1 MPISKK
7 QMDSVQKYRSSHYYR
22 IPVNI
27 LLENR
32 DVVRRAAEE
41 RGVSLNVYIN
51 SLIQKDLAE
60 RGVEYRYPG
69 EDTPE
74 S

>member
-1 MPISKK
+1 MPVSKK

-32 DVVRRAAEE
+32 DIVRRAAEE

-51 SLIQKDLAE
+51 SLIQIRNYLEPPQDMLDIAM
-60 RGVEYRYPG
+60 G
-69 EDTPE
+69 DN
-74 S
+74 